1 MPSLF
6 EPTVINGMA
15 LRNRFVRSAT
25 AEGLAT
31 ADGAATGA
39 LETMLAAF
47 AGGGVGL
54 VIPGYAYVSP
64 EGKDEAG
71 QLGVCSDEQIPGL
84 AGPVSYTHLTLPTN

>member
-31 ADGAATGA
+31 ARWRRDRS
-39 LETMLAAF
+39 
-47 AGGGVGL
+47 AGNDASRVGRRRSR
-54 VIPGYAYVSP
+54 PGHHRLRV
-64 EGKDEAG
+64 
-71 QLGVCSDEQIPGL
+71 L
-84 AGPVSYTHLTLPTN
+84 